1 MSSRPA
7 LKARK
12 RSGDAAYHITE
23 HCERMFCET
32 LKTVFLVE
40 KDTGLDN
47 SLVMGTQNTTSNN
60 SGAVSIPA
68 RQQPTMMKHDLPT
81 PSPSPDT
88 RKGYLEMGGMLK
100 EYVEVW
106 DYSACDA
113 RFTGFVAEKEEER
126 ALFIFFDKDVM
137 GKDLKP
143 GLMALLE
150 LASTTE
156 FDCGRLVICLDRTT
170 DAETMDDVSRGL
182 SWAGCELMT
191 LDHWAGEKNCISDR
205 WLFLEIDA

>member
-1 MSSRPA
+1 MRHSPSPPSSPDSASMSSRPA

-143 GLMALLE
+143 GYVLSSSDVAPDKTDIHQTDGSARARQYHRVRLRSTCHLL
-150 LASTTE
+150 
-156 FDCGRLVICLDRTT
+156 G
-170 DAETMDDVSRGL
+170 
-182 SWAGCELMT
+182 
-191 LDHWAGEKNCISDR
+191 
-205 WLFLEIDA
+205 